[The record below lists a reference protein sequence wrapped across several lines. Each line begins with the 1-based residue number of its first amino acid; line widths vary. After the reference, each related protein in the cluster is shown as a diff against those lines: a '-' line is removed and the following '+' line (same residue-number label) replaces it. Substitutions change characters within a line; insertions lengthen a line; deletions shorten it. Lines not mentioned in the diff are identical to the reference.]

1 MPSQEQLLK
10 VIEIQTEIVKAGLDL
25 GEVMTL
31 VVERTLDLIDA
42 DGAVIELAQDGD
54 MVYAAVSGLASPHL
68 GLRLR
73 QADSLSGMC
82 VESGSILRSDDTE
95 LDERVDQ
102 AACRRIGLRSMIVMP
117 LKFDSKVVGVLKAM
131 AKRPGA
137 FRACD
142 EALLGLLSE
151 VVAAAMHFATQ
162 LDSNKL
168 FQKATHDGMTNLA
181 NRSLFMDRLRKV
193 VARNGRDRRPAGVL
207 MIDVD
212 GLKQLNDTFGHRIGD
227 AAIREVAKRLKTAA
241 RESDT
246 VARLGGDE
254 FAVLLTPVEQA
265 AGIEVAVQRLYA
277 QVAGP
282 FRYEDRAY
290 DLSVSI
296 GAACLPEDSDNIE
309 QLLEVADRRM
319 YSVKRTR
326 RRRKTDSISF

>member
-25 GEVMTL
+25 GAVMTL
-31 VVERTLDLIDA
+31 VVERTLALIGA
-42 DGAVIELAQDGD
+42 DGAAIELAQDGD
-54 MVYAAVSGLASPHL
+54 MVYAAVSGIAGPHL

-73 QADSLSGMC
+73 QANSLSGMC
-82 VESGSILRSDDTE
+82 VESGTILRSADTE
-95 LDERVDQ
+95 RDERVDQ

-117 LKFDSKVVGVLKAM
+117 LKFDTTVVGVLKAM
-131 AKRPGA
+131 AVQPGK
-137 FRACD
+137 FRRRD

-162 LDSNKL
+162 LDSNQL
-168 FQKATHDGMTNLA
+168 FQKATHDGLTNLV

-193 VARNGRDRRPAGVL
+193 VARRSRDRHRAGVL
-207 MIDVD
+207 MIDMD
-212 GLKQLNDTFGHRIGD
+212 GLKELNDTFGHRVGD

-265 AGIEVAVQRLYA
+265 AGIDAAVQRLYSE
-277 QVAGP
+277 VTGP
-282 FRYEDRAY
+282 FSYEDRAY

-296 GAACLPEDSDNIE
+296 GAACLPEDSDDIE
-309 QLLEVADRRM
+309 QLLDVADRRM
-319 YSVKRTR
+319 YSVKRSR
-326 RRRKTDSISF
+326 RSRQADHASN

>member
-1 MPSQEQLLK
+1 MPSQAQLLQ
-10 VIEIQTEIVKAGLDL
+10 VIEIQSEIVKAGLDL
-25 GEVMTL
+25 GEVMAL
-31 VVERTLDLIDA
+31 VVERTLSLIGA
-42 DGAVIELAQDGD
+42 DGAVIELAQEGE
-54 MVYAAVSGLASPHL
+54 MVYAATSGIAGPHL

-95 LDERVDQ
+95 CDDRVDQ
-102 AACRRIGLRSMIVMP
+102 AACRKIGLRSMIVMP
-117 LKFDSKVVGVLKAM
+117 LKFDNKVVGVLKAM
-131 AKRPGA
+131 GVQPQA
-137 FRACD
+137 FRAAD
-142 EALLGLLSE
+142 EALLGLLSG

-168 FQKATHDGMTNLA
+168 FQKATHDGLTNLA
-181 NRSLFMDRLRKV
+181 NRSLFMDRLRHV

-207 MIDVD
+207 MIDMD
-212 GLKQLNDTFGHRIGD
+212 GLKELNDTFGHRVGD

-265 AGIEVAVQRLYA
+265 AGIDAAVQRLYS
-277 QVAGP
+277 QVTGP
-282 FRYEDRAY
+282 FSYENRAF

-296 GAACLPEDSDNIE
+296 GAACLPEDSDDIE
-309 QLLEVADRRM
+309 QLLDVADRRM
-319 YSVKRTR
+319 YSVKRAR
-326 RRRKTDSISF
+326 RSRQADCASG